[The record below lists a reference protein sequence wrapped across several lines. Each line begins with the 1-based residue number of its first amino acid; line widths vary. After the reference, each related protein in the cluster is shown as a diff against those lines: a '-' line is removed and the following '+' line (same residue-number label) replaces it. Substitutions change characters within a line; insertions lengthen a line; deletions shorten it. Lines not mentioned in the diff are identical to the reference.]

1 MTRRSLEMGLGLEL
15 ERAVRIMKKQKKAK
29 TSSSTSRRASRA
41 TPASTSPQLLH
52 ISSGSLQSEPISE
65 IPSDSP
71 SSSAP
76 SALQSEVVP
85 SGREEPRSGIRLRGS
100 VRSAPV
106 SAGDPLLA
114 FATKCQQVYTT
125 ARITDASGTTR
136 LDEEY
141 LAQALADAG
150 IGALAEQTLY
160 SLALMAASDGQET
173 LVEDDVL
180 AALQVTAQ
188 AS

>member
-1 MTRRSLEMGLGLEL
+1 
-15 ERAVRIMKKQKKAK
+15 MKKQKKAK
-29 TSSSTSRRASRA
+29 TGSSSSRRASRA
-41 TPASTSPQLLH
+41 TPANTSPQVAH
-52 ISSGSLQSEPISE
+52 RSE
-65 IPSDSP
+65 IPASSP
-71 SSSAP
+71 ASGAP
-76 SALQSEVVP
+76 TAPVSEIVP
-85 SGREEPRSGIRLRGS
+85 SGIRLRGS

-114 FATKCQQVYTT
+114 YAAKCQQVYAT
-125 ARITDASGTTR
+125 ARSTDASGTIR
-136 LDEEY
+136 LDEDF

-150 IGALAEQTLY
+150 IGVLAEQTLY

-180 AALQVTAQ
+180 AALQLTAQ

>member
-1 MTRRSLEMGLGLEL
+1 
-15 ERAVRIMKKQKKAK
+15 MKKQKKAK
-29 TSSSTSRRASRA
+29 TGSSSSRRASRA
-41 TPASTSPQLLH
+41 TPASTSPQVLH
-52 ISSGSLQSEPISE
+52 MPNDSFIAEPLSESPATSPVSG
-65 IPSDSP
+65 
-71 SSSAP
+71 AP
-76 SALQSEVVP
+76 SALASEVVP
-85 SGREEPRSGIRLRGS
+85 SGRAEPRSGIRLRGS
-100 VRSAPV
+100 VRSTPV

-114 FATKCQQVYTT
+114 FAAKCQQVYAT
-125 ARITDASGTTR
+125 ARSTDASGMTR

-160 SLALMAASDGQET
+160 SLALMASSDGQET